1 MAEEKV
7 LTLRDIF
14 LARNVEGVLDA
25 LEEMYA
31 AYLKIKRPPEPEPTP
46 LPGPTLGEG
55 VNLG

>member
-7 LTLRDIF
+7 LTLREIF
-14 LARNVEGVLDA
+14 LTRNVEGVLDA

-31 AYLKIKRPPEPEPTP
+31 AHLKTKLPPEPEPTP